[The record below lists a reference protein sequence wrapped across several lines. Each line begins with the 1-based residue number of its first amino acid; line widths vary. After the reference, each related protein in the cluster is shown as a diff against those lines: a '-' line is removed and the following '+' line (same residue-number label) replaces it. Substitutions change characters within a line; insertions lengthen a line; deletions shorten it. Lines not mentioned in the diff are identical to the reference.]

1 MMNHKDQTRKD
12 YCLIMR
18 NAVYSLELKCI
29 ESLQVNVQHHLN
41 QDSLYITRRRSQS
54 AEDAMKLLGRAG
66 FCGFATCTY
75 GPIIYSRTHDDVF
88 DGRVNIY
95 F

>member
-1 MMNHKDQTRKD
+1 
-12 YCLIMR
+12 
-18 NAVYSLELKCI
+18 
-29 ESLQVNVQHHLN
+29 
-41 QDSLYITRRRSQS
+41 
-54 AEDAMKLLGRAG
+54 MKLLGRAG

-95 F
+95 FELATFRLIRHVVLQ